1 MDLYMPV
8 VQRRKSAY
16 CRYSK
21 SSLKKSKTLLPSNI
35 SSPSGNT
42 LPRYDISTLFS
53 YSPRDSTNRD
63 TKSREIGFNTDLFDT
78 KIPVFSFSSQR
89 PSKTTDMNIIKR
101 PLEAKCRV
109 NHFQYDYMKTLSY
122 SSLLKD
128 INTHHNMK
136 DRPNSERS
144 LKYTVETLRPHTSK
158 LNEKRLALFR
168 SLSTRDSQQID
179 LRLLATIRHDRI
191 HCKTIPNTKKCKRP
205 KRQESKASE
214 ASTVVC
220 SGSSASVCKRYR

>member
-1 MDLYMPV
+1 M
-8 VQRRKSAY
+8 RKPAY

-21 SSLKKSKTLLPSNI
+21 SSLKKSKTLIPSTI
-35 SSPSGNT
+35 CSPSGQT
-42 LPRYDISTLFS
+42 SPRYDTSTLFS
-53 YSPRDSTNRD
+53 YSPRDSTHRD
-63 TKSREIGFNTDLFDT
+63 RKSREIGFNTDLFDR
-78 KIPVFSFSSQR
+78 KIPAFSFSSQR
-89 PSKTTDMNIIKR
+89 PNKTTDIDIIKR

-128 INTHHNMK
+128 INNIHNMK
-136 DRPNSERS
+136 DKSNSERS

-158 LNEKRLALFR
+158 LNEKKLALVR
-168 SLSTRDSQQID
+168 SLSPRGTQQIN
-179 LRLLATIRHDRI
+179 LKLLETIRHDRI
-191 HCKTIPNTKKCKRP
+191 HCKTIPNARKSKRP
-205 KRQESKASE
+205 KRQEPKASE